1 MSCQNLWAAQ
11 SACWFMRHTGL
22 NILISHCPTDWGIGQ
37 IKLLMFS
44 FIHIHFEIRVLSV
57 SHSMGFA
64 ALATSSTAP
73 PCIIWFLWCQ
83 STQSTHSDHVFL
95 GLPRFLVRGGVTKSV
110 ATCPFHLSRCLWR
123 TAIISSVP
131 SFWSNEAEG
140 VSSQSLVPQ
149 NGTDPVDHGMVIASE
164 SLHVRGIRSPH
175 LAAIEHN
182 WEDAGREHLA
192 VHLRWEVSGDKF
204 GQEFPELSPGH
215 VTTGANCTVTAPVG
229 AQHVTQVAESDLT
242 SSKVPLTSN
251 WVPGLPLMGRA
262 LHLGQT

>member
-1 MSCQNLWAAQ
+1 MWL
-11 SACWFMRHTGL
+11 
-22 NILISHCPTDWGIGQ
+22 
-37 IKLLMFS
+37 
-44 FIHIHFEIRVLSV
+44 
-57 SHSMGFA
+57 
-64 ALATSSTAP
+64 
-73 PCIIWFLWCQ
+73 
-83 STQSTHSDHVFL
+83 
-95 GLPRFLVRGGVTKSV
+95 

-123 TAIISSVP
+123 TPIISSVP

-175 LAAIEHN
+175 LAAVEHN
-182 WEDAGREHLA
+182 RADAGREHLA
-192 VHLRWEVSGDKF
+192 VHLRWEVSGDKD

-242 SSKVPLTSN
+242 SSKVPCRWHPIESLVFHWWAEPYTWGRHRLGCHQSIDDAAA
-251 WVPGLPLMGRA
+251 PLVDPQHA
-262 LHLGQT
+262 LWTLDGIVTDTTTTNSVGYLLDFLRT